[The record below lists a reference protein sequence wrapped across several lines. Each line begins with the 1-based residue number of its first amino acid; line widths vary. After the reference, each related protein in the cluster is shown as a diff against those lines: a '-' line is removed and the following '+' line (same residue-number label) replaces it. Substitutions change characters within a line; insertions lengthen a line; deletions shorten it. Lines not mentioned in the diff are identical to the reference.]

1 MDIWVGLANTALG
14 AFIAIIGQ
22 FIMLWISGRIER
34 QKRKAAEHNL
44 VIDIIVE
51 LSSFIRSCDRYMSS
65 QIHQRPGEDCSYIN
79 VKDTP
84 VFSINKDIDFSLI
97 DISFAVRIR
106 AISVNLIEIKKELSD
121 AQDNYSPYETE
132 EYFRYAKNLYNGI
145 KENAIKL
152 KEDIC
157 KKYDEI
163 NKELE

>member
-14 AFIAIIGQ
+14 AFITIIGQ

-65 QIHQRPGEDCSYIN
+65 DIYQKQGDDRYYIN
-79 VKDTP
+79 VKDYP
-84 VFSINKDIDFSLI
+84 AFSLNKDTDFSLMGI
-97 DISFAVRIR
+97 NFAVRLKT
-106 AISVNLIEIKKELSD
+106 ISVKLIEIKRELSD
-121 AQDNYSPYETE
+121 AQDNYSLYETE
-132 EYFRYAKNLYNGI
+132 ELFDYAKKLYGEI
-145 KENAIKL
+145 KGDAIKL

-157 KKYDEI
+157 KKYGHVF
-163 NKELE
+163 NM